1 MGLRAEGGQPI
12 LTSESAVDAPSRTG
26 QETLRLR
33 AVVRGIVQGVGF
45 RPFVHRLAT
54 ELELTGWV
62 NNSPQGVFVEVEGPP
77 DRLREFLRRLE
88 TERPPHASIQS
99 LEPSYL
105 EPMGFEGFEVRESD
119 ESGPK
124 TALILPDIATCPDC
138 LREMLDP
145 ADRRHRYPFIN
156 CTHCGPRF
164 SIIEA
169 LPYDRANTT
178 MRRFTMC
185 PACQAE
191 YDDPSDRRF
200 HAQPNACPV
209 CGPRLALWSAEGEE
223 RAQGDEALLATCEA
237 VRRSGI
243 VALKGLGGFHLIA
256 DARDGDAVA
265 RLRTRKARDDKPFA
279 IMLPSLEAVRDLCA
293 VDEDEARLL
302 RSPEAPITLLRR
314 RSDASDGVAD
324 AVAPGNP
331 QLGVMLPY
339 TPLHHLLMRELGFAI
354 VATSGNRSEEP
365 ICTDERE
372 AVERLRGIADLF
384 LVHDRPIARHVD
396 DSVARVVAGREQVLR
411 RARGYAPLPITLDG
425 EVSPTLAVGAHLK
438 CAVAVASGRQVFIS
452 QHIGDL
458 ETPQAVEAL
467 RRVMRDLPGLYEITP
482 EVVACDAH
490 PDYVSTHEAERLSP
504 APMRVQHHV
513 AHVLACLAEN
523 AALGPA
529 LGVSWDGTGFG
540 PDGTIWGGEFFHVT
554 ESGIDRVAHLRRF
567 PLPGGDAAVREPRRS
582 ALGLLWSLTGGN
594 IGKFSDLC
602 RALSFSERELA
613 VLRRSLE
620 RGINAPLTSSM
631 GRLFDAV
638 ACLAGLRE
646 ISHFEGQ
653 AAMELEHSIS
663 GAEGGS
669 DCGFEISPPVDVT
682 GPCVG
687 TLDWGPLIEELIA
700 DRRRGVSAGS
710 ISDKFHRAL
719 VEAIVAVAG
728 RVGEERV
735 ALTGGCFQNRR
746 LTERA
751 IERLREEGFRPLWHQ
766 RIPPN
771 DGGIALGQIL
781 AAARRM
787 RED

>member
-1 MGLRAEGGQPI
+1 
-12 LTSESAVDAPSRTG
+12 LTPESAIDAPSRAC
-26 QETLRLR
+26 EELLRLR
-33 AVVRGIVQGVGF
+33 AIVRGVVQGVGF

-54 ELELTGWV
+54 ELRLTGWV
-62 NNSPQGVFVEVEGPP
+62 NNSSQGVFLEVEGPP

-88 TERPPHASIQS
+88 TEPPPHASIQS

-105 EPMGFEGFEVRESD
+105 EPVGFEEFAVRESD

-164 SIIEA
+164 SIIES

-185 PACQAE
+185 QACQAE

-209 CGPRLALWSAEGEE
+209 CGPRLMLWSAEGDE
-223 RAQGDEALLATCEA
+223 RAQGDEALLAACEA
-237 VRRSGI
+237 IRHGEI
-243 VALKGLGGFHLIA
+243 VALKGLGGFHLIV
-256 DARDGDAVA
+256 DARDGDAVD
-265 RLRTRKARDDKPFA
+265 RLRTRKARDEKPFA
-279 IMLPSLEAVRDLCA
+279 IMLPSLEAARGLCF

-302 RSPEAPITLLRR
+302 RSPEAPIVLLRR
-314 RSDASDGVAD
+314 RSDPIASLAE

-331 QLGVMLPY
+331 QLGVMLPH

-396 DSVARVVAGREQVLR
+396 DSVARVILGREQVLR
-411 RARGYAPLPITLDG
+411 RARGYAPLPVTLDR
-425 EVSPTLAVGAHLK
+425 EVPPTLAMGAHLK
-438 CAVAVASGRQVFIS
+438 SAVAVASGRQVFIS

-458 ETPQAVEAL
+458 ETPQAVEAF
-467 RRVMRDLPGLYEITP
+467 RRVMRDLPSLYEITP
-482 EVVACDAH
+482 EAVACDAH
-490 PDYVSTHEAERLSP
+490 PDYVSTHEAGRLGP
-504 APMRVQHHV
+504 EPLRVQHHV
-513 AHVLACLAEN
+513 AHVLSCLAEN

-540 PDGTIWGGEFFHVT
+540 PDGTVWGGEFFHVT
-554 ESGIDRVAHLRRF
+554 DSAIDRVAHLRRF
-567 PLPGGDAAVREPRRS
+567 PLPGGEAAVREPRRS
-582 ALGLLWSLTGGN
+582 ALGLLWTLRGGN
-594 IGKFSDLC
+594 ISDLSDLC
-602 RALSFSERELA
+602 SNLTFSDRELA
-613 VLRRSLE
+613 VLRQSLE

-638 ACLAGLRE
+638 ACLSGLRE
-646 ISHFEGQ
+646 VCHCEGQ
-653 AAMELEHSIS
+653 AAMELEYSIS

-669 DCGFEISPPVDVT
+669 DCGLEISPPVDAT
-682 GPCVG
+682 GPRVG
-687 TLDWGPLIEELIA
+687 TLDWGPLIEELIG
-700 DRRRGVSAGS
+700 DRRRGASVGA

-719 VEAIVAVAG
+719 VETIVAVAG

-746 LTERA
+746 LTERTV
-751 IERLREEGFRPLWHQ
+751 ERLRAEGFRPLWHQ

-781 AAARRM
+781 AAARRA